1 MSTHNRYYVW
11 QVETLYATF
20 KKHADMS
27 SNCWS
32 EQKPRTLVAEGE
44 ASEMFHYVFATMLPL
59 LYGGRCKITRG
70 GVRISFL
77 PISRSL
83 SICSYRD
90 EIRTIL
96 LRERDTRRHGPLPSC
111 YLPEATRKKVTGKR
125 WIGRDR
131 ERRDG

>member
-1 MSTHNRYYVW
+1 MSAQPVLCLASGNIIRNI
-11 QVETLYATF
+11 QETCRHVVTLLVRAKTTNAGSGRRGKRNVPLCICCYNATT
-20 KKHADMS
+20 S
-27 SNCWS
+27 L
-32 EQKPRTLVAEGE
+32 R
-44 ASEMFHYVFATMLPL
+44 
-59 LYGGRCKITRG
+59 RCKITRR
-70 GVRISFL
+70 VRISFL

-111 YLPEATRKKVTGKR
+111 YLPEATRKKVTGER